1 MIPQQLKTE
10 VKNTLTKIAKARP
23 NSKYVSPSHPSQAE
37 IDEFIIEAT
46 INRIAHLKKTNYRV

>member
-1 MIPQQLKTE
+1 MISAQLKAE

-23 NSKYVSPSHPSQAE
+23 NSKYVSPSNPSQAE
-37 IDEFIIEAT
+37 VDEFIIDAT